1 MLRALHEWI
10 LDNECTPYIL
20 VNALAENV
28 EVPQQFVKNGQIVLN
43 VSPMAV
49 SGFSLT
55 NEVMQF
61 SGRFGGISMDVFVP
75 MAAVMGIYSR
85 ENGQGMMFDPDDDPK
100 PDPPSGKGLKEVS
113 GKVSSAKSS
122 DVVSIKKPSLKVVK

>member
-43 VSPMAV
+43 VSPLAV

-100 PDPPSGKGLKEVS
+100 PEPPSGKGLKEVL
-113 GKVSSAKSS
+113 GKASSSKSDTAS
-122 DVVSIKKPSLKVVK
+122 KKPSLKVVK

>member
-20 VNALAENV
+20 VNALADNV

-49 SGFSLT
+49 SEFSLT

-61 SGRFGGISMDVFVP
+61 SGRFGGIAMDVFVP

-100 PDPPSGKGLKEVS
+100 PEPPSGKGLKAVL
-113 GKVSSAKSS
+113 GKVPSAKS
-122 DVVSIKKPSLKVVK
+122 DAAPPKKPSLKVVK

>member
-20 VNALAENV
+20 VNAMADDV
-28 EVPQQFVKNGQIVLN
+28 AVPQQFVKNGQIVLN
-43 VSPMAV
+43 VSPIAV
-49 SGFSLT
+49 AGFSLS
-55 NEVMQF
+55 NRAMEF
-61 SGRFGGISMDVFVP
+61 SGRFGGISMDVYVP

-100 PDPPSGKGLKEVS
+100 PEPPTDKGPKEVP
-113 GKVSSAKSS
+113 GTVSSLKPDTSS
-122 DVVSIKKPSLKVVK
+122 KNKPTLKVVK